1 MRIIFL
7 NHDLNNNTGA
17 GRFGLLLLNYLKQ
30 EIPDLEYRVLTHDN
44 FLPDKKNKLLF
55 SLLKIRAIFKK
66 YDIIHA
72 LDGWPYGIIA
82 ALASL
87 GLKRKLIITAVGTG
101 AIQPLYNFWKKPIM
115 VWAYR
120 RADQV
125 VAVSN
130 NTKQEILKI
139 IPNLDIQVINH
150 GVEFEKFQSADWR
163 TKPKIIDGL
172 RPYILSVG
180 SLKKRKGYEYSISAF
195 AEISKKFPNLKYVI
209 VGRGPEYDNLQF
221 LISNFQL
228 KDRVV
233 FWNNLGEDALISLY
247 QNAELFILLPQ
258 DIKKDIEG
266 FGLVFLEAAAAGLPV
281 IGTKASSAEDA
292 LLDGRNGI
300 LAPQKDFNQA
310 SDAMVKILSNTELK
324 KSFSQES
331 LKFAKAMNWERV
343 AQQYSSLYH
352 NL

>member
-1 MRIIFL
+1 LPIFVAGGNINFAYQIAQFSFSALIFL
-7 NHDLNNNTGA
+7 AFYFLGKVVLRSRSWSFFLAFAATLTPLARDLPRG
-17 GRFGLLLLNYLKQ
+17 F
-30 EIPDLEYRVLTHDN
+30 
-44 FLPDKKNKLLF
+44 F
-55 SLLKIRAIFKK
+55 SL
-66 YDIIHA
+66 D
-72 LDGWPYGIIA
+72 
-82 ALASL
+82 
-87 GLKRKLIITAVGTG
+87 
-101 AIQPLYNFWKKPIM
+101 
-115 VWAYR
+115 
-120 RADQV
+120 
-125 VAVSN
+125 
-130 NTKQEILKI
+130 
-139 IPNLDIQVINH
+139 
-150 GVEFEKFQSADWR
+150 
-163 TKPKIIDGL
+163 
-172 RPYILSVG
+172 
-180 SLKKRKGYEYSISAF
+180 GYEYSISAF

-209 VGRGPEYDNLQF
+209 VGRGPEREALKLQITNYKLQNKIIFLDNLNEDE
-221 LISNFQL
+221 LI
-228 KDRVV
+228 
-233 FWNNLGEDALISLY
+233 ALY

>member
-1 MRIIFL
+1 M
-7 NHDLNNNTGA
+7 
-17 GRFGLLLLNYLKQ
+17 
-30 EIPDLEYRVLTHDN
+30 
-44 FLPDKKNKLLF
+44 
-55 SLLKIRAIFKK
+55 
-66 YDIIHA
+66 
-72 LDGWPYGIIA
+72 
-82 ALASL
+82 
-87 GLKRKLIITAVGTG
+87 
-101 AIQPLYNFWKKPIM
+101 
-115 VWAYR
+115 
-120 RADQV
+120 
-125 VAVSN
+125 
-130 NTKQEILKI
+130 
-139 IPNLDIQVINH
+139 
-150 GVEFEKFQSADWR
+150 
-163 TKPKIIDGL
+163 
-172 RPYILSVG
+172 
-180 SLKKRKGYEYSISAF
+180 
-195 AEISKKFPNLKYVI
+195 
-209 VGRGPEYDNLQF
+209 DNLNEDE
-221 LISNFQL
+221 LI
-228 KDRVV
+228 
-233 FWNNLGEDALISLY
+233 ALY